1 MLNFMRDNVYTH
13 CVKWLH
19 ENDLQ
24 VTRLDEFV
32 NFATMA
38 EGSDEAPSGRRSKSL
53 FRRLYERPA
62 CPHPAPLE
70 RDAFWRS
77 QAWLSRLVL
86 ETQLCAPLTP
96 TLRRLLLMQ
105 SEAHAVVCAST
116 STCSLC
122 PQRGAHWLRKYAQLE
137 RERLAAHL
145 RQR

>member
-1 MLNFMRDNVYTH
+1 MLNFTNMASHAVDSGCTKMIYKNGTVRVPPG
-13 CVKWLH
+13 VFLP
-19 ENDLQ
+19 

-86 ETQLCAPLTP
+86 ETQLCAPLTRSRQP
-96 TLRRLLLMQ
+96 
-105 SEAHAVVCAST
+105 APAPPHAIGGSRCRVRIHVHLFTVPAARST
-116 STCSLC
+116 
-122 PQRGAHWLRKYAQLE
+122 
-137 RERLAAHL
+137 LAA
-145 RQR
+145 

>member
-86 ETQLCAPLTP
+86 ETQLCAPLTRSRQP
-96 TLRRLLLMQ
+96 
-105 SEAHAVVCAST
+105 APAPPHAIGGSRCRVRIHVHLFTVPAARST
-116 STCSLC
+116 
-122 PQRGAHWLRKYAQLE
+122 
-137 RERLAAHL
+137 LAA
-145 RQR
+145 

>member
-1 MLNFMRDNVYTH
+1 MFLT
-13 CVKWLH
+13 K
-19 ENDLQ
+19 
-24 VTRLDEFV
+24 FV

-86 ETQLCAPLTP
+86 ETQLCAPLTRSRQAAP
-96 TLRRLLLMQ
+96 
-105 SEAHAVVCAST
+105 APPHAIGGSRCRVRIHVHLFTVPAARST
-116 STCSLC
+116 
-122 PQRGAHWLRKYAQLE
+122 
-137 RERLAAHL
+137 LAA
-145 RQR
+145 